1 MSQKSL
7 AIIFGGNSSEYEVS
21 LQSASAVLQHVDEK
35 AFTVIPVGITR
46 EGEWYHY
53 TGDYGRIPEDSWWKD
68 TDELRPVAVSQN
80 PSTRGLLELSGQMYR
95 AIPVDLVFPVLH
107 GRNGEDG
114 TLQGLFELAGIPV
127 VGCGTLSSALC
138 MDKERA
144 HQIVCQAG
152 IEVPKSV
159 TFRRAE
165 MGNALKEAAARL
177 SYPLFVK
184 PVRSGSSFGITK
196 VMSGSEL
203 EPAIALA
210 LEYDEQVILEE
221 AVEGFEV
228 GCAIMGD
235 HRLIVGRV
243 DEIELSDGF
252 FDYTEK
258 YTMKTSR
265 IHMPARVDAWT
276 EKRIQKTALAI
287 YRALGCS
294 GFARVD
300 MFYTPAGGIVFNEV
314 NTIPGF
320 TAHSRY
326 PSMMKG
332 IGLSFGEMLEKLL
345 EQYC

>member
-1 MSQKSL
+1 MKRQI
-7 AIIFGGNSSEYEVS
+7 AVIFGGQSSEHEIS
-21 LQSASAVLQHVDEK
+21 CISAANIIEGLDRDKYDIHR
-35 AFTVIPVGITR
+35 IGITR
-46 EGEWYHY
+46 EGYWLYVDTTESVKDGTWVQSPV
-53 TGDYGRIPEDSWWKD
+53 TAAIVPDQKRQGIWKVSGGGTEDFSVQCISID
-68 TDELRPVAVSQN
+68 VA
-80 PSTRGLLELSGQMYR
+80 
-95 AIPVDLVFPVLH
+95 FPVLH

-159 TFRRAE
+159 TFRRAD
-165 MGNALKEAAARL
+165 MGNALKEAEARL

-184 PVRSGSSFGITK
+184 PVRAGSSFGITK

-210 LEYDEQVILEE
+210 FEYDEQVILEE

-235 HRLIVGRV
+235 YRLMVGRV

-300 MFYTPAGGIVFNEV
+300 MFYTPMGGIVFNEV

-345 EQYC
+345 GQYC